1 MIRPDQDVNLYPE
14 GTLYEQRAF
23 ARIAKCSQ
31 VLAAHDTDAGVP
43 TTVKMGY
50 LATFGKLSQIRK

>member
-31 VLAAHDTDAGVP
+31 VLAAHNTDAGVP
-43 TTVKMGY
+43 TVKMGY
-50 LATFGKLSQIRK
+50 LATFGKLSQIRR